1 MSRRR
6 YPVPRRGARGN
17 PRPRLGARARLGWC
31 CGAAVNRAPPAP
43 TLCATRTGASLWLA
57 GKAAHPNG
65 LAIDLPVT
73 SRAADA
79 LDDLGLA
86 QGPLSALHLPVA
98 SLDLGGYVLG
108 RGLGVCSDL
117 GDGSPAGSSQL

>member
-1 MSRRR
+1 M
-6 YPVPRRGARGN
+6 
-17 PRPRLGARARLGWC
+17 
-31 CGAAVNRAPPAP
+31 
-43 TLCATRTGASLWLA
+43 
-57 GKAAHPNG
+57 
-65 LAIDLPVT
+65 T

-117 GDGSPAGSSQL
+117 GEYDGLGVRRTSCRTSDVPDTTSDIISDITDTSKIGRASCRERV

>member
-1 MSRRR
+1 M
-6 YPVPRRGARGN
+6 
-17 PRPRLGARARLGWC
+17 
-31 CGAAVNRAPPAP
+31 
-43 TLCATRTGASLWLA
+43 WLA
-57 GKAAHPNG
+57 GKAAYPNG

-117 GDGSPAGSSQL
+117 GEHDGLGVRRTSRRTSDVPDTTSDIISDITDMTSDVSE